1 MNIYRKN
8 IMKLLFTLLVLSSF
22 LANAYEFE
30 LESTDTQTQI
40 IELYTSEGCS
50 SCPPADRWLSKLK
63 QSKDLW
69 SAYIPMAFHVDY
81 WDYIG
86 WKDKLALANNSH
98 RQQLHRIFNNIPTVY
113 TPGIL
118 KAGKEWRN
126 WRFIE
131 PNNVSTSP
139 IKVGKLSTQLNDNQ
153 LTVSFLPEKP
163 LETYKLNIALM
174 GMNIKNSIKAGEN
187 HGKLLK
193 HDFVVL
199 KYQTYV
205 SSTPNW
211 DLALDSNFLNHEYT
225 DLAFV
230 AWIEAE
236 KNPAPIQA
244 VGKFL

>member
-1 MNIYRKN
+1 MN
-8 IMKLLFTLLVLSSF
+8 IMKLMLTLFLFSSYQASS
-22 LANAYEFE
+22 LEFV
-30 LESTDTQTQI
+30 LESTDSQTQI

-50 SCPPADRWLSKLK
+50 SCPPADKWVSKLK

-69 SAYIPMAFHVDY
+69 STFIPVAFHVDY

-126 WRFIE
+126 WRFIQSNKVTTT
-131 PNNVSTSP
+131 PINVGILTT
-139 IKVGKLSTQLNDNQ
+139 KLIDNQ
-153 LTVSFLPEKP
+153 LTVNFSPTNP
-163 LETYKLNIALM
+163 LENYKLNIALM

-193 HDFVVL
+193 HDFVIL
-199 KYQTYV
+199 KHQTFL
-205 SSTPNW
+205 SSTPEW
-211 DLALDSNFLNHEYT
+211 DLALDTNFLNHTYT

>member
-1 MNIYRKN
+1 MGNT
-8 IMKLLFTLLVLSSF
+8 MKLIFIILLSGSF
-22 LANAYEFE
+22 LVGANEFV
-30 LESTDTQTQI
+30 LESGKNQTQI

-50 SCPPADRWLSKLK
+50 SCPPADRWISQLK
-63 QSKDLW
+63 HSKDLW
-69 SAYIPMAFHVDY
+69 SAFIPMAFHVDY

-98 RQQLHRIFNNIPTVY
+98 RQQIHRIFNNIPTVY

-126 WRFIE
+126 WRFIQS
-131 PNNVSTSP
+131 NNVTIPP
-139 IKVGKLSTQLNDNQ
+139 INVGKLTAKLFDNQ
-153 LTVSFLPEKP
+153 LTANFSPTNP
-163 LETYKLNIALM
+163 LEKYKLNIALM

-193 HDFVVL
+193 HDFVIL
-199 KYQTYV
+199 KHQSYL
-205 SSTPNW
+205 SSTPEW
-211 DLALDSNFLNHEYT
+211 DLTLDSNFLKHTYT

-236 KNPAPIQA
+236 KNPSPIQA